1 MIRLPNTNY
10 QPLVFSSCNR
20 KDNLIKGGK
29 EPMSSWHSLKLFL
42 AATQV
47 FLRQIS
53 SKLDFFVNYVWLA
66 YHFMLNT
73 FSTYL
78 RILWIPRLFVLGR
91 VVGRVRPGGDS
102 PPCQRFLCLP
112 RAKPSNG
119 ERRTRPQQ
127 VTTLP
132 LKLVLHC
139 YWGTKIEQSN
149 HAVTANFT
157 VGSTE

>member
-1 MIRLPNTNY
+1 
-10 QPLVFSSCNR
+10 
-20 KDNLIKGGK
+20 
-29 EPMSSWHSLKLFL
+29 
-42 AATQV
+42 
-47 FLRQIS
+47 
-53 SKLDFFVNYVWLA
+53 
-66 YHFMLNT
+66 MLNT

>member
-42 AATQV
+42 APTQV

-149 HAVTANFT
+149 HPVTANFT
-157 VGSTE
+157 EGSTE